1 MSNKL
6 FYKNKCVS
14 FVMINKQCTA
24 FGFQD
29 IIVKRF
35 RKIDT
40 QEIVNLLKDKN
51 KCENLLILNIF
62 IFKVGGDMYSY
73 YNSI

>member
-1 MSNKL
+1 MLNKL

-14 FVMINKQCTA
+14 FVMINKQGTA

-29 IIVKRF
+29 IVIKRF

-40 QEIVNLLKDKN
+40 QQIVNILKEKN
-51 KCENLLILNIF
+51 K
-62 IFKVGGDMYSY
+62 
-73 YNSI
+73 

>member
-1 MSNKL
+1 MLNKL

-14 FVMINKQCTA
+14 FVMINKQGTA

-29 IIVKRF
+29 IVIKRF
-35 RKIDT
+35 KKIDT

-51 KCENLLILNIF
+51 KCENLVILNIF
-62 IFKVGGDMYSY
+62 DI
-73 YNSI
+73 